1 MSDASYVRTEMV
13 SEQAAPNAAIGPV
26 RWARENLFSGWFNT
40 LLTLVSLYVV
50 WQLLQHIWPW
60 FAHSVW
66 EAESLQDCR
75 RIIIE
80 RHGEGATGAC
90 FAVINERWKQ
100 FLFGFYP
107 SELYW
112 RPILTFCLMLLS
124 LVPILFSAAPR
135 KLLWL
140 SIAFPGLA
148 FWLLWGGSIFVPLV
162 AYAGFVVGWLLHQAV
177 SARFSTLLGVIAG
190 VFSALIWW
198 LYLAGPVAGTLGEAL
213 DFASLRQVNSQQF
226 GGFLL
231 SLVIGVTGIAV
242 SLPIGIVL
250 ALGRNSDMFFVKTI
264 CVGFIEFIRGVPLIT
279 LLLVASFLLNIFL
292 PPGTNFDI
300 ILRVII
306 MVTLFASAYMAEVVR
321 GGLAALPS
329 GQYEAADAL
338 GLDYWKSMRLII
350 MPQALKIS
358 IPGIVNTFIGL
369 FKDTTL
375 VAIIGLLDPIGL
387 TTAVRADS
395 NWNGIIWEIYGFIAL
410 IFFLIC
416 YGMSQYSQ
424 YLERKLATDHR

>member
-1 MSDASYVRTEMV
+1 MSDASYIRTAMV
-13 SEQAAPNAAIGPV
+13 PEQPAPNSAIGPV
-26 RWARENLFSGWFNT
+26 RWARDNLFSGWFNT
-40 LLTLVSLYVV
+40 LLTLVAAYVV
-50 WQLLQHIWPW
+50 WTLLQHIWPW
-60 FAHSVW
+60 FSHSVW

-107 SELYW
+107 PELYW
-112 RPILTFCLMLLS
+112 RPVLAFVLMLTA

-135 KLLWL
+135 RMLWL
-140 SIAFPGLA
+140 SVAFPGLA
-148 FWLLWGGSIFVPLV
+148 YWLLWGGSIFVPV
-162 AYAGFVVGWLLHQAV
+162 VVYAGFVVGWLILQTVA
-177 SARFSTLLGVIAG
+177 ARFSTLLGMIAA
-190 VFSALIWW
+190 VFGALIWW
-198 LYLAGPVAGTLGEAL
+198 LYVAGPVAGML
-213 DFASLRQVNSQQF
+213 DFATLRPVPSQRF
-226 GGFLL
+226 GGFML
-231 SLVIGVTGIAV
+231 SLVIGVTGISF
-242 SLPIGIVL
+242 SLPIGILL

-292 PPGTNFDI
+292 PPGTDFDI

-329 GQYEAADAL
+329 GQYEAANAL

-410 IFFLIC
+410 IFFLFC

>member
-1 MSDASYVRTEMV
+1 MSDASYVRTAMV
-13 SEQAAPNAAIGPV
+13 PEQPAPNAAIGPV
-26 RWARENLFSGWFNT
+26 RWARDNLFSGWFNT
-40 LLTLVSLYVV
+40 LLTLVAAYVV
-50 WQLLQHIWPW
+50 WTLLQHIWPW
-60 FAHSVW
+60 FSHSVW

-107 SELYW
+107 PELYW
-112 RPILTFCLMLLS
+112 RPILAFVLMLTA
-124 LVPILFSAAPR
+124 LVPILFAAAPR
-135 KLLWL
+135 KMLWL
-140 SIAFPGLA
+140 SVAFPGLA
-148 FWLLWGGSIFVPLV
+148 YWLLWGGSIFVPV
-162 AYAGFVVGWLLHQAV
+162 VVYAGFIVGWLILQTV
-177 SARFSTLLGVIAG
+177 SARFSTLLGMIAA
-190 VFSALIWW
+190 VFGALIWW
-198 LYLAGPVAGTLGEAL
+198 LYVAGPVAGML
-213 DFASLRQVNSQQF
+213 DFATLRPVPSQRF
-226 GGFLL
+226 GGFML
-231 SLVIGVTGIAV
+231 SLVIGVTGISF
-242 SLPIGIVL
+242 SLPIGILL

-292 PPGTNFDI
+292 PPGTDFDI

-329 GQYEAADAL
+329 GQYEAANAL

-410 IFFLIC
+410 IFFLFC

>member
-1 MSDASYVRTEMV
+1 MSDASYIRTAMV
-13 SEQAAPNAAIGPV
+13 PEQPAPNSAIGPV
-26 RWARENLFSGWFNT
+26 RWARDNLFSGWFNT
-40 LLTLVSLYVV
+40 LLTLVAAYVV
-50 WQLLQHIWPW
+50 WTLLQHIWPW
-60 FAHSVW
+60 FSHSVW

-107 SELYW
+107 PELYW
-112 RPILTFCLMLLS
+112 RPVLAFVLMLTA

-135 KLLWL
+135 RMLWL
-140 SIAFPGLA
+140 SVAFPGLA
-148 FWLLWGGSIFVPLV
+148 YWLLWGGSIFVPV
-162 AYAGFVVGWLLHQAV
+162 VVYAGFIVGWLILQTV
-177 SARFSTLLGVIAG
+177 SARFSTLLGMIAA
-190 VFSALIWW
+190 VFGALIWW
-198 LYLAGPVAGTLGEAL
+198 LYVAGPVAGML
-213 DFASLRQVNSQQF
+213 DFATLRPVPSQRF
-226 GGFLL
+226 GGFML
-231 SLVIGVTGIAV
+231 SLVIGVTGISF
-242 SLPIGIVL
+242 SLPIGILL

-292 PPGTNFDI
+292 PPGTDFDI

-329 GQYEAADAL
+329 GQYEAANAL

-410 IFFLIC
+410 IFFLFC

>member
-1 MSDASYVRTEMV
+1 MSDASYVRTAMV
-13 SEQAAPNAAIGPV
+13 PEQPAPNAAIGPV
-26 RWARENLFSGWFNT
+26 RWARDNLFSGWFNT
-40 LLTLVSLYVV
+40 LLTLVAAYVV
-50 WQLLQHIWPW
+50 WTLLQHIWPW
-60 FAHSVW
+60 FSHSVW

-107 SELYW
+107 PELYW
-112 RPILTFCLMLLS
+112 RPILAFVLMLTA
-124 LVPILFSAAPR
+124 LVPILFAAAPR
-135 KLLWL
+135 KMLWL
-140 SIAFPGLA
+140 SVAFPGLA
-148 FWLLWGGSIFVPLV
+148 YWLLWGGSIFVPV
-162 AYAGFVVGWLLHQAV
+162 VVYAGFVVGWLILQTVA
-177 SARFSTLLGVIAG
+177 ARFSTLLGMIAA
-190 VFSALIWW
+190 VFGALIWW
-198 LYLAGPVAGTLGEAL
+198 LYVAGPVAGML
-213 DFASLRQVNSQQF
+213 DFATLRPVPSQRF
-226 GGFLL
+226 GGFML
-231 SLVIGVTGIAV
+231 SLVIGVTGISF
-242 SLPIGIVL
+242 SLPIGILL

-292 PPGTNFDI
+292 PPGTDFDI

-329 GQYEAADAL
+329 GQYEAANAL

-410 IFFLIC
+410 IFFLFC